1 LLDVMVQH
9 KGEGVAV
16 VAKELGQT
24 WAAMTAEEKAVYQE
38 KAALER
44 ELVAQ
49 QLEQLKEAGIDIAT
63 LPGAAM
69 QNEACN
75 TNALVFPLARVK
87 KICKLDPEV
96 KGLSKE
102 ALLLVTKC
110 AELAT
115 GKLGIEAVRVAQIQ
129 NRRTL
134 LPDDVAQVCQTREQ
148 FLFLRDDVKDLVR
161 EQVVQKQKDKESN
174 PQAASIKA
182 AKATSNTKP
191 LTAFFAVVSS
201 EPRGH

>member
-1 LLDVMVQH
+1 MVQH

-16 VAKELGQT
+16 VAKELGKA
-24 WAAMTAEEKAVYQE
+24 WAAMTEEDKAAYQE
-38 KAALER
+38 KAAMER
-44 ELVAQ
+44 EQVAQ
-49 QLEQLKEAGIDIAT
+49 QLEQLKEAGIDIAA
-63 LPGAAM
+63 LPGSAL
-69 QNEACN
+69 QNEAIN
-75 TNALVFPLARVK
+75 PNALVFPLARMK

-115 GKLGIEAVRVAQIQ
+115 EKLGIEAVRVAQIQ

-161 EQVVQKQKDKESN
+161 EQVVQKRKDNETN
-174 PQAASIKA
+174 PPSATSSKA
-182 AKATSNTKP
+182 AKAASNTKP
-191 LTAFFAVVSS
+191 MTAFFAVATS
-201 EPRGH
+201 ESRGH